1 MSQGPEKK
9 EKSALRRFFRR
20 APWENSATGLIL
32 LGVLMLVQPFSKWAF
47 ANGFA
52 VLLIGT
58 LGFTIASHFPE
69 D

>member
-1 MSQGPEKK
+1 MSRDRDQKK
-9 EKSALRRFFRR
+9 KSKLRRLFRR
-20 APWENSATGLIL
+20 SPWENSSTALIL

>member
-1 MSQGPEKK
+1 MSQGRDQKK
-9 EKSALRRFFRR
+9 KSWLRRLFRR
-20 APWENSATGLIL
+20 SPWENSSTALIL